1 MIPED
6 ERTNID
12 SDEEPARDAGVD
24 NPEDAPRA
32 VEPIRF
38 IYWDS

>member
-12 SDEEPARDAGVD
+12 SDEEPAGDAGVSST
-24 NPEDAPRA
+24 EDAPRNE
-32 VEPIRF
+32 EPIRF